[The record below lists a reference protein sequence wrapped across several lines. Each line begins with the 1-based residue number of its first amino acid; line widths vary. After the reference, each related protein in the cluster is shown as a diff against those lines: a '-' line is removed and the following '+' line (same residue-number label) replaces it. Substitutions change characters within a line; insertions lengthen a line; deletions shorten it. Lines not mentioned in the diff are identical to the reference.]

1 MLYLRDDVSSSR
13 YGFAG
18 APSNLVDLKDEER
31 LLGESLWQKM
41 VVGIFGGCFLSIAMV
56 KVISD
61 SRCFKKY
68 LFRFGANSEIVRLDL
83 TL

>member
-61 SRCFKKY
+61 ASS
-68 LFRFGANSEIVRLDL
+68 RFGVDSEIVRLDL
-83 TL
+83 TLDT